1 MTPDEPGA
9 PVTEEMIATA
19 NLTAGYGDLA
29 AVRDL
34 NLVVNKGE
42 MVALIGPNGAGK
54 TTTLV
59 TMAGILRPLGGEVRW
74 RGRSTTASL
83 HTLAR
88 DGLGFVPETGSVFMK
103 MSTRDNLRL
112 VPEGVDGAL
121 ELFPEL
127 KPLLNRPA
135 GLLSGGEQQMLT
147 IGRALSRRPR
157 VLLIDELSL
166 GLAPVVVKRL
176 LFAVRDAA
184 REWGVAVLLVE
195 QQAVRALE
203 VVDRWYLLRHG
214 ELLAEGDKESTSSA
228 LDSYLST

>member
-1 MTPDEPGA
+1 MTTEVPG
-9 PVTEEMIATA
+9 VTEPEEIIATGG
-19 NLTAGYGDLA
+19 LTAGYGDLA

-34 NLVVNKGE
+34 SLIVNKGE

-54 TTTLV
+54 TTTLA

-74 RGRSTTASL
+74 RGSSTTASL

-88 DGLGFVPETGSVFMK
+88 DGLGFIPETGSVFMK

-112 VPEGVDGAL
+112 VPDGIDDAL
-121 ELFPEL
+121 DLFPEL

-147 IGRALSRRPR
+147 IGRALARRPR
-157 VLLIDELSL
+157 ALLIDELSL

-184 REWGVAVLLVE
+184 QEWGVAVLLVE

-214 ELLAEGDKESTSSA
+214 ELLAEGNQESTNSA

>member
-1 MTPDEPGA
+1 MTPEETKA
-9 PVTEEMIATA
+9 PAAEEMIATG
-19 NLTAGYGDLA
+19 NLIAGYGDLA

-34 NLVVNKGE
+34 SLTVNKGE

-54 TTTLV
+54 TTTLA

-74 RGRSTTASL
+74 RGEPTTAPL
-83 HTLAR
+83 HALAR
-88 DGLGFVPETGSVFMK
+88 DGLGFIPETGSVFMK

-112 VPEGVDGAL
+112 VPAGLDDAL
-121 ELFPEL
+121 DLFPEL

-147 IGRALSRRPR
+147 IGRALSRRPH

-176 LFAVRDAA
+176 LSAVRNAA

-214 ELLAEGDKESTSSA
+214 ELLAEGDQDSTSGA